1 MARNLNLPTVSDFR
15 RDFPQFSDAIKFP
28 DAVVQ
33 FRLNLADTLID
44 GSEMGDMFPYI
55 AELFVAHYMAL
66 YAADIRSSSVG
77 GAGGSNSGILTSK
90 SVDKVSMGYD
100 TSSTLNAE
108 AGFWNNTRYGSEFW
122 QLLMMFG
129 LGGVQL

>member
-15 RDFPQFSDAIKFP
+15 RDFPQFSDATKFP
-28 DAVVQ
+28 DAVVL

-66 YAADIRSSSVG
+66 YAADIRSSSIG